1 MRHQRSPGGEPV
13 CLREQEVP
21 VSLVRACACPC
32 VNVREE
38 CRPANAG
45 SLQALD
51 DDDDVFYLFLQEQSR
66 SLADALM
73 SDDVPRMRAHT
84 PHPCLLTCLLAC
96 LLACTRIF
104 MTSLRLGVGLLS
116 FWTSIVIVVQ
126 AEANIDLF
134 KDFAALQ
141 VSCAFC
147 DVASKDSFGC

>member
-1 MRHQRSPGGEPV
+1 VRHQRSPGGEPV

-84 PHPCLLTCLLAC
+84 PHPCLLTCLLA
-96 LLACTRIF
+96 
-104 MTSLRLGVGLLS
+104 RLHQDLHDFPTLGGG
-116 FWTSIVIVVQ
+116 TVVVLDEHRHCRAGRGQ
-126 AEANIDLF
+126 H
-134 KDFAALQ
+134 
-141 VSCAFC
+141 
-147 DVASKDSFGC
+147 